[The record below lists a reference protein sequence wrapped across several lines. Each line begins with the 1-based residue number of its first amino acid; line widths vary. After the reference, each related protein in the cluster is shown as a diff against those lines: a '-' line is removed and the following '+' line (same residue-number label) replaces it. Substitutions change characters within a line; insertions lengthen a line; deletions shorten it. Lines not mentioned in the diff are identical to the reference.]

1 MADKEVAVI
10 AGVGEGLGKALA
22 ARFAKGGFEVVI
34 ASRDKQ
40 KLDRIAKDI
49 GEGIHV
55 VPTDVTDPKS
65 VKAMF
70 DEAEKI
76 GPLGVAV
83 FNAGNMHAQELLE
96 VEPAMFEQVWRV
108 TCFAG
113 FLVAQEAA
121 RRMLPNKQ
129 GTILFTGATASM
141 RGRPMTVT
149 FASAKAGLRSVAQSV
164 ARAFGPEGIHTAHV
178 VIDGVIDT
186 QSIKEKMPDV
196 YKRMSAAGTLM
207 DPAEIAEVYYALHE
221 QAKSAWTFET
231 DIRPGAESF

>member
-1 MADKEVAVI
+1 MADKQVAVI

-49 GEGIHV
+49 GKGIHV
-55 VPTDVTDPKS
+55 VPTDVTDPKA
-65 VKAMF
+65 VKALF

-76 GPLGVAV
+76 GPLGVTV

-108 TCFAG
+108 SCLAG
-113 FLVAQEAA
+113 FLVGQEAA

-149 FASAKAGLRSVAQSV
+149 FASGKAGLRSVAQSV

-186 QSIKEKMPDV
+186 QSIKEKLPDV

-207 DPAEIAEVYYALHE
+207 SPAEIAEVYYALHE
-221 QAKSAWTFET
+221 QPKSAWTFET